1 VALPKSYLTST
12 KNLGAIFEAIQQA
25 KAPERFTVKFLESLE
40 FKSTAD
46 RLIVGVLKSLAL
58 LDDQGRPTQ
67 RYFAFLDQTQSA
79 AILADAIRE
88 AYVDLFAVNINAQNL
103 SKTDLTNKFKTLSQG
118 SLSESVLEKMS
129 TTFQSLVK
137 LADFSSASAAAP
149 LRMNRPHDAEADDD
163 DEGIPENDEVSDLE
177 QRPVARVKGKSSTA
191 PTRSL
196 GGLHYNIQIILP
208 ETRDPQVYDALFRS
222 LKEHLFA

>member
-1 VALPKSYLTST
+1 MALPKSYLTST
-12 KNLGAIFEAIQQA
+12 KNLGAILEAIQQA

-67 RYFAFLDQTQSA
+67 RYFGFLDQTQSS
-79 AILADAIRE
+79 AILAEAVRE
-88 AYVDLFAVNINAQNL
+88 AYADIFAVNINAQNL
-103 SKTDLTNKFKTLSQG
+103 SKAELTNKFKTLSQG
-118 SLSESVLEKMS
+118 SLSESVLEKMAA
-129 TTFQSLVK
+129 TFQSLVK
-137 LADFSSASAAAP
+137 LADFSSAPTRTAREQSDAPSEDGVDVEDLLDAGAADGSP
-149 LRMNRPHDAEADDD
+149 LRQTRTAV
-163 DEGIPENDEVSDLE
+163 GVS
-177 QRPVARVKGKSSTA
+177 
-191 PTRSL
+191 RSL

-222 LKEHLFA
+222 LREHLFA

>member
-1 VALPKSYLTST
+1 MALPKSYLTST

-25 KAPERFTVKFLESLE
+25 RAPERFTVKFLESLD

-46 RLIVGVLKSLAL
+46 RLIIGVLKSLGL

-79 AILADAIRE
+79 AILAEAVRE
-88 AYVDLFAVNINAQNL
+88 AYADLFAVNVNAQNL
-103 SKTDLTNKFKTLSQG
+103 SKAEIVNKFKTLSQG
-118 SLSESVLEKMS
+118 SLSEAVLEKLAS
-129 TTFQSLVK
+129 TFQALVK
-137 LADFSSASAAAP
+137 LADFSA
-149 LRMNRPHDAEADDD
+149 L
-163 DEGIPENDEVSDLE
+163 
-177 QRPVARVKGKSSTA
+177 
-191 PTRSL
+191 PTRSAREEEANELQEDGDEGAGRESQPVLDAVLRRRNVKGDTGASATL

-222 LKEHLFA
+222 LREHLFA